1 MFAGDVRSAYE
12 TIKQKI
18 LDGGYAPG
26 QPLGEMALAEA
37 YRIKRTRVR
46 QILTKLE
53 SDSLVEKLPAKG
65 TFVRPITAELLRSVF
80 ELREALEPMATRLAA
95 RRRDEAEL
103 AKLEAMFARLDT
115 ANDAAGL
122 RRKEEVGAALHS
134 FIRKAARNDMIS
146 SSLEV
151 VELQT
156 RRVWHEGLF
165 IEGRINKAFED
176 HKRLLAYIRNQDER
190 AAEALMR
197 EHIAEASGVYFS
209 ILFSR

>member
-1 MFAGDVRSAYE
+1 MFAGEVRSAYE

-53 SDSLVEKLPAKG
+53 SDRLVEKLPAKG
-65 TFVRPITAELLRSVF
+65 TFVKPITPELLRAIF
-80 ELREALEPMATRLAA
+80 ELREALEPMAARLAA

-103 AKLEAMFARLDT
+103 HEIVLLFDAVAKSDD
-115 ANDAAGL
+115 ANGL
-122 RRKEEVGAALHS
+122 QRKEEIGAALHR
-134 FIRKAARNDMIS
+134 FIRKSARNDMIS
-146 SSLEV
+146 SSLEL

-156 RRVWHEGLF
+156 RRVWHEGLA
-165 IEGRINKAFED
+165 IEGRINKAYED
-176 HKRLLAYIRNQDER
+176 HKQLLGHIRNQEER
-190 AAEALMR
+190 AAEELMR
-197 EHIAEASGVYFS
+197 AHIIEASAVYFS
-209 ILFSR
+209 MLFSR